1 MCESRDVCTR
11 HTDMSGETQILKAS
25 DFTSCES
32 KNFIPTFSTVWYYMQ
47 KRKEGGEEL
56 VPHLQDGLILYC
68 IFFSFVRIQINP
80 TMSDRQR
87 TVLYLQ
93 NEFSLDN
100 YLGKP

>member
-1 MCESRDVCTR
+1 
-11 HTDMSGETQILKAS
+11 
-25 DFTSCES
+25 
-32 KNFIPTFSTVWYYMQ
+32 MQ

-56 VPHLQDGLILYC
+56 VPHLQGGLMLYC
-68 IFFSFVRIQINP
+68 IFLLYFFSFVRMQINP

-93 NEFSLDN
+93 NEFSLNN